1 MREVPFLDACD
12 IQGGTQPPKSTFK
25 QEPSDNY
32 IRLLQIRDFKSDD
45 NPVYVPRA
53 SNLKTCDES
62 DIMIARYGAS
72 IGRILQGK
80 SGAYNV
86 ALVKTI
92 PNDDLIDRRYL
103 SHFLS
108 SPKFQNYILGLG
120 GRAAQAGFNKKDL
133 ERTTIPLPSLDE
145 QKRIAAILDRADAL
159 RRLRQRAIDRLDVL
173 GKAWFDGHQKSLRGE
188 NTTLGEVCAKITDG
202 THQSPKWATS
212 GVPFLF
218 VSNIRNQEIDF
229 ETEKFISEQ
238 TYDELT
244 RNTKVEPGDVL
255 YTSVGSYG
263 HAAVV
268 PEGEKFLFQRHIAHL
283 KPNPDLIDSYYLMYL
298 LESPS
303 LRHQADVGA
312 TGIAQKTVTLSLLK
326 RMEAIIPPLSV
337 QTELVAKLNKITERK
352 ITYHRAL
359 SSFNE
364 LFASLQSRAFRGE
377 L

>member
-1 MREVPFLDACD
+1 MNWPEVSLGEICRPKQHKTIPKSELLD
-12 IQGGTQPPKSTFK
+12 QGFVVYGANGPIGYYSDFTHDRTTIAVTCRGATCGTINVVPPKS
-25 QEPSDNY
+25 Y
-32 IRLLQIRDFKSDD
+32 ITG
-45 NPVYVPRA
+45 NA
-53 SNLKTCDES
+53 
-62 DIMIARYGAS
+62 M
-72 IGRILQGK
+72 
-80 SGAYNV
+80 
-86 ALVKTI
+86 AL
-92 PNDDLIDRRYL
+92 DDLDEERVDLSFLRYTL
-103 SHFLS
+103 EQQGFDSVI
-108 SPKFQNYILGLG
+108 NG
-120 GRAAQAGFNKKDL
+120 AAQPQITRAPLLKYTL
-133 ERTTIPLPSLDE
+133 PLPPLEE
-145 QKRIAAILDRADAL
+145 QKRLAAILDQADAL
-159 RRLRQRAIDRLDVL
+159 RRLRQRALDRLDIL
-173 GKAWFDGHQKSLRGE
+173 GKAWFHQHQRSLVGE

-202 THQSPKWATS
+202 THQSPKWTTS

-244 RNTKVEPGDVL
+244 RNTKVESGDVL

-283 KPNPDLIDSYYLMYL
+283 KPNPDLIDSHYLMYL

-337 QTELVAKLNKITERK
+337 QKALAAKLKKMTERK
-352 ITYHRAL
+352 ITYLQSL
-359 SSFNE
+359 SSLNE
-364 LFASLQSRAFRGE
+364 LFASLQSRAFKGE